1 MKLFKDVYDYCQ
13 NTLRSNPI
21 GLTNP
26 VDGGYVQIYANP
38 VNVQIAITPAKSEY
52 PTLKLEYHDD
62 IHEFSIGVIEKDNEY
77 IINKRNSYSLDQE
90 ITCIINDMYGAYLL
104 VDAVSILLKI

>member
-13 NTLRSNPI
+13 NTLHSNPI
-21 GLTNP
+21 GLTKT
-26 VDGGYVQIYANP
+26 VDGGSVQIYANP
-38 VNVQIAITPAKSEY
+38 VNVQIAITPDKSKY
-52 PTLKLEYHDD
+52 PTLKLEYNDD
-62 IHEFSIGVIEKDNEY
+62 IHEFSIGVAENDNGSVIY
-77 IINKRNSYSLDQE
+77 KRNRYSLNQN